1 MKEILETI
9 IRNLVSDTDAVSI
22 NEIQGDKTIVYEV
35 KVAEKDMGK
44 VIGRDGKVAKS
55 IRTIMKSVA
64 AKEEK
69 RVSVEFLD

>member
-1 MKEILETI
+1 
-9 IRNLVSDTDAVSI
+9 
-22 NEIQGDKTIVYEV
+22 
-35 KVAEKDMGK
+35 MGK